1 MSEFTA
7 FRKNLSYV
15 AMIAMNE
22 KANMT
27 KVMAVI
33 AMMAV
38 VFAGVAVL
46 ASDSTDAADAKITY
60 ISGEINADTE
70 FGPGTIVVVNGNLTV
85 VNGADLEI
93 LDGAKFTVNEGVT
106 LTINGLS
113 NVENDESPKAGL
125 IIHQGADVD
134 VNGTLVVSENGFM
147 NIVSG
152 TAPANFEAGFNVNGT
167 ITFQNGTESVMDQK
181 GTITI
186 GTDGVMNVT
195 SIGTKVAKIG
205 NVEIDLMPGATLNM
219 RGIASGEVTVTA
231 ITPNTGDE
239 NYVTCKASA
248 TIVNTPVAEVTPTSA
263 NVSNIIFTASS
274 TSATV
279 YDSSDNRVRIE
290 TASLDIAGTVQNGDE
305 ITTTS
310 ESKVGY
316 TDRDDEPVDVM
327 SQVTVTETLT
337 IANHGSF
344 VADSYTAISGTFN
357 ATRANERAD
366 NTISVGTNGAIVVTG
381 TVTISYNAYEI
392 PQSNSG
398 KMRIDGGSVTI
409 NGTSDPSTLKFSE
422 LYGAYYYLMDT
433 AGNTTT
439 YIVDLEAA
447 IAAAAE
453 NTAITEITVYAG
465 AGSEDNKA
473 NGYEG
478 GYVVSEGFDIPAN
491 VTLNVYNALIV
502 EEGATINVPVNAF
515 VNVNGVIYV
524 QGTVVDNSLTLALIN
539 NGVGVDCEV
548 RMTSNDG
555 ATITYTSLRLAIAG
569 AEGEVVIELVGD
581 AVIDAN
587 LTIPENVTVDLGTH
601 TMKVTEGATV
611 TVNGVI
617 DAKDGTVETTYETG
631 ADDKTR
637 STGTVV
643 VNNYIIVSDAAEY
656 AQYGY
661 SISGVYVEADIE
673 GIDGQ
678 YFIMSVPVFAGY
690 SGIVDAADVQ
700 GTVSYADA
708 FTLAAGE
715 DGVNILTI
723 SGKVTFGTVTVT
735 GYTIE
740 MSEGGVLTG
749 TIAAANGSVEL
760 NMIATESTFTV
771 KNVIDEDE
779 GTDILYVAGTP
790 ASVDK
795 DGNTP
800 KKTED
805 NVATLAVA
813 SGAVAVDGELNTSN
827 LVSFGVSEGTT
838 LDVEGTLKTSEFE
851 IAGTVDVA
859 KGATVSATGNII
871 ITGTLTVANIDAEDA
886 TYGTV
891 SATGNIYIGTDDE
904 FKAQN
909 GATVTGDN
917 ISAGENKVIYVSAE
931 SEVTIDGLDTEN
943 NTEFYI
949 EDALWMTAYGSSSDM
964 IVPPIANADFTGWE
978 NAEDEVYFYD
988 VTMGGHPAVD
998 SIDLTATD
1006 RLDAVIDYN
1015 IYTVTVLGDNGIG
1028 TVAIDGNVL
1037 LKSSNMFIA
1046 SGLTAG
1052 THTISYTLKNGYS
1065 GEATISV
1072 DGQTISGNSFT
1083 LSGTSDDD
1091 RTVQIV
1097 LSGTEASVQEPVD
1110 NSDDGMGI
1118 TDYLLIILVIL
1129 VIVLAIFVALRMM
1142 RS

>member
-1 MSEFTA
+1 
-7 FRKNLSYV
+7 
-15 AMIAMNE
+15 MIAINE

-60 ISGEINADTE
+60 ISGEINAETE

-85 VNGADLEI
+85 VNGAELKI
-93 LDGAKFTVNEGVT
+93 MDGAKFTVNEGVT
-106 LTINGLS
+106 LTVNGLKG
-113 NVENDESPKAGL
+113 NDTNDKAGL
-125 IIHQGADVD
+125 IVSAGADVD
-134 VNGTLVVSENGFM
+134 VNGTLVVSENGTLDI
-147 NIVSG
+147 N
-152 TAPANFEAGFNVNGT
+152 AADAEYQPEKDFEPGFTVNGT
-167 ITFQNGTESVMDQK
+167 ITFQNGTSSVNND
-181 GTITI
+181 GNEIVI
-186 GTDGVMNVT
+186 GSNGVMNVT
-195 SIGTKVAKIG
+195 SIGTKVSKIG
-205 NVEIDLMPGATLNM
+205 NIEVALMPGATLNM
-219 RGIASGEVTVTA
+219 RGVAIDVTVTA
-231 ITPNTGDE
+231 TTPNTGAE
-239 NYVTCKASA
+239 NYTTFESSA
-248 TIVNTPVAEVTPTSA
+248 KLTNTPVQNVTPTSA
-263 NVSNIIFTASS
+263 NVSNIVFTAPSA
-274 TSATV
+274 SATV
-279 YDSSDNRVRIE
+279 YDANEDRVRIE
-290 TASLDIAGTVQNGDE
+290 TATLDISGTIQNGDK
-305 ITTTS
+305 IVTDSNARTDF
-310 ESKVGY
+310 V
-316 TDRDDEPVDVM
+316 DRDGESVDVT
-327 SQVTVTETLT
+327 SQVAVTGTL
-337 IANHGSF
+337 NVGNNGSL
-344 VADSYTAISGTFN
+344 VIGSYTVISGTVNAVNTTNSVKSVAVNSDGAVTVSGTVSISFN
-357 ATRANERAD
+357 AYDTD
-366 NTISVGTNGAIVVTG
+366 NTG
-381 TVTISYNAYEI
+381 
-392 PQSNSG
+392 G
-398 KMRIDGGSVTI
+398 KMRIDGGSITVT
-409 NGTSDPSTLKFSE
+409 GESTAIETLGFSE
-422 LYGAYYYLMDT
+422 LYGAYYYLMD
-433 AGNTTT
+433 NTTGNVT
-439 YIVDLEAA
+439 AYIVDLDAA

-453 NTAITEITVYAG
+453 NTAITEINVYAG
-465 AGSEDNKA
+465 AGSENNKA
-473 NGYEG
+473 NGYDG

-502 EEGATINVPVNAF
+502 EEGATINVPVNSF

-524 QGTVVDNSLTLALIN
+524 QGTVVDNSLTLALISG
-539 NGVGVDCEV
+539 GVGVDCEV

-617 DAKDGTVETTYETG
+617 DAQDGTVETTYKTG

-643 VNNYIIVSDAAEY
+643 VNNYIIVDDSAEY

-690 SGIVDAADVQ
+690 SGIVDAADIQ
-700 GTVSYADA
+700 GTVTYNDA

-715 DGVNILTI
+715 DGVNTLTI

-740 MSEGGVLTG
+740 MSKGGVLTG

-760 NMIATESTFTV
+760 NMIAAESTFTV

-779 GTDILYVAGTP
+779 ETDILYVAGSP

-795 DGNTP
+795 DGKIIDTQ
-800 KKTED
+800 TG

-827 LVSFGVSEGTT
+827 LVPFGVSEGTT
-838 LDVEGTLKTSEFE
+838 LDVEGTLNTSEFE

-859 KGATVSATGNII
+859 KGA
-871 ITGTLTVANIDAEDA
+871 
-886 TYGTV
+886 TV

-988 VTMGGHPAVD
+988 VAMGGHPAVD
-998 SIDLTATD
+998 TIDLTETD

-1037 LKSSNMFIA
+1037 LKSSNMFVA
-1046 SGLTAG
+1046 TGLTAG